1 MLIKA
6 DSKEEF
12 VMIRSLSA
20 LLLCV
25 AFASPAVAATGDV
38 ARLRAAIVAARA
50 QAGLAKPAASG
61 DAKGVA
67 ITPDQSRLLVNKPL
81 GSDRWAVTW
90 DDHDQN
96 NQDITGNVITAD
108 GITFLFCPITGATG
122 PDPQTDS
129 IMIHCSSGDGIVG
142 PQDWQDLGD
151 FTIPGSFFLP

>member
-1 MLIKA
+1 MVRTVL
-6 DSKEEF
+6 
-12 VMIRSLSA
+12 A
-20 LLLCV
+20 LLLACL
-25 AFASPAVAATGDV
+25 AWTSPAAAAKGDV
-38 ARLRAAIVAARA
+38 ARLRAAVLAART
-50 QAGLAKPAASG
+50 QAGLDKPTASL

-67 ITPDQSRLLVNKPL
+67 VTPDQARLLVNKPL
-81 GSDRWAVTW
+81 GDQRWAVTW